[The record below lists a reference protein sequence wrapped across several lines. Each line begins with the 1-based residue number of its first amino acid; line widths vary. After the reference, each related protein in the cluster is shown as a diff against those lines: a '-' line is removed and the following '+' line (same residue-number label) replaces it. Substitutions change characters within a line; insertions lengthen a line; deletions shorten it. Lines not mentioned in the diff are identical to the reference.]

1 MNEACM
7 APRGEEDGAPIDWVE
22 WPVPWID
29 ADAPVNAAMEI
40 WEPTVPAGWRHL
52 LRATF
57 VKLHAVSGSV
67 KRDVALAAMKVV
79 CGTSRLHFSIEVE
92 DNVIHGIVRKASERS
107 ALTCRQCGRAGRL
120 RELGDGRHAV
130 LCPRCAAP
138 HLLRH
143 HVEQMLDSA
152 SFLSRLGIDVSESQ
166 VPELLRSD
174 FVHAAKN
181 GPISEA
187 GEEAARMSCAGFGDW
202 VRSWRE
208 IQSGLPTAALSQ
220 ERCL

>member
-7 APRGEEDGAPIDWVE
+7 APRGEEDGAPRDWVE

-29 ADAPVNAAMEI
+29 ADAPVKEALEI
-40 WEPTVPAGWRHL
+40 WGPTVPPGWRHL
-52 LRATF
+52 LHATF
-57 VKLHAVSGSV
+57 VRLNAVSGSV

-79 CGTSRLHFSIEVE
+79 SGNSRLHFRIEVE

-166 VPELLRSD
+166 VPELLRND

-181 GPISEA
+181 EPALEA
-187 GEEAARMSCAGFGDW
+187 GEDAVRMSAACFRDW
-202 VRSWRE
+202 IRSWRE
-208 IQSGLPTAALSQ
+208 IQPELPVAVLCPQ
-220 ERCL
+220 RCS